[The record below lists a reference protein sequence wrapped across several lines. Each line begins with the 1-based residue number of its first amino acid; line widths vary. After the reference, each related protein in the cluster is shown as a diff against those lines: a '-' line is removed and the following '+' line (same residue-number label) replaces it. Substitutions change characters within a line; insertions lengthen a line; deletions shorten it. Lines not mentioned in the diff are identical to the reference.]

1 MQPLALPEKY
11 TLRLLQS
18 QDYDRN
24 FFALLSQLTVAPKVD
39 KQFFEEIVVDKN
51 IRIYVIEDTST
62 AKLVATVRLNF
73 ERKLIR
79 GGGTVCHFED
89 FVVDQDYRGEGLG
102 SFLVQ
107 FAHAKAEER
116 GCYKILGICVESM
129 MPFYEKQGFKK
140 TGFVF
145 GKYFET

>member
-1 MQPLALPEKY
+1 MHNLALPEKF
-11 TLRLLQS
+11 TFRVLQS
-18 QDYDRN
+18 QDYEKN
-24 FFALLSQLTVAPKVD
+24 FFELLSQLTQAPKVD
-39 KQFFEEIVVDKN
+39 RQFFEEIVVDKN
-51 IRIYVIEDTST
+51 IKIYVVEDNITS
-62 AKLVATVRLNF
+62 KLVATVRLNF

-89 FVVDQDYRGEGLG
+89 FVVDQDYRREGLG

-107 FAHAKAEER
+107 LAHVQAEER
-116 GCYKILGICVESM
+116 GCYKILGICIESM